1 MKYFTADWHINE
13 LPAPNTHTFLRP
25 KDFNLGLPA
34 NLIWPEF
41 QPEDEFYF
49 LGDMAVDLEGLEFG
63 CKWVAENVLCKKIFI
78 LGDKETSNKNFNKSQ
93 AIEIIERYFDDWC
106 YIFIVTEPNGK
117 DEDALVLSHKPT
129 DLKISK
135 LNGIVGHIHGIARV
149 LKTKDNRAL
158 VNVGIDAWCF
168 QIVPETWIQHQITA
182 VTKGYYDENCF
193 ITF

>member
-13 LPAPNTHTFLRP
+13 ISAPNTHTFLRP
-25 KDFNLGLPA
+25 KDFNLGLPS
-34 NLIWPEF
+34 NLVWPEF

-49 LGDMAVDLEGLEFG
+49 LGDMAIDLAGLEFG
-63 CKWVAENVLCKKIFI
+63 CKWIAENVPCKKIFV
-78 LGDKETSNKNFNKSQ
+78 LGDKETANKNFTLQEAKN
-93 AIEIIERYFDDWC
+93 IIYEYFDDWSTDDSVV
-106 YIFIVTEPNGK
+106 IDGSRV
-117 DEDALVLSHKPT
+117 ALVHKPI
-129 DLKISK
+129 DMKDVSEFS
-135 LNGIVGHIHGIARV
+135 GIVGHIHGVARV
-149 LKTKDNRAL
+149 LKTKSNNAL